1 MAQSFVN
8 LMILIDDAN
17 RDETVAIAKAMNQ
30 VKVHICERNLKAY
43 LFTLVMVSSTR
54 EVRNRKM
61 SVETNTRSDE
71 KVWTRGRIVS
81 VAASLAVILPL
92 AIVSYHIGDLVPVA
106 TATTP
111 EPVNANASA
120 PAPAPAAPPELVD
133 LPPAVSV
140 VPLKDVKG
148 GSFKLADFFGKVA
161 VINLWATWCG
171 PCRREIPELVKLNKE
186 FHSRGVEMI
195 GLSTENPEAS
205 AEKVRKFIQDF
216 QIDYRIGWAPA
227 EVGVPLMQGHEAIP
241 QIFVISRDGRILKRF
256 LGYSAAYSTQ
266 LKQVL
271 EDALK

>member
-1 MAQSFVN
+1 
-8 LMILIDDAN
+8 
-17 RDETVAIAKAMNQ
+17 
-30 VKVHICERNLKAY
+30 
-43 LFTLVMVSSTR
+43 
-54 EVRNRKM
+54 M
-61 SVETNTRSDE
+61 SVETNNRSNE
-71 KVWTRGRIVS
+71 KVWTRGRIMS
-81 VAASLAVILPL
+81 VVASLAVILPL

-111 EPVNANASA
+111 EPVNANAAA
-120 PAPAPAAPPELVD
+120 PAPAPAAPPELAD

-171 PCRREIPELVKLNKE
+171 PCRREIPELVKLHKE
-186 FHSRGVEMI
+186 FHSRGVEI
-195 GLSTENPEAS
+195 VGLSTENPDAS

>member
-1 MAQSFVN
+1 
-8 LMILIDDAN
+8 
-17 RDETVAIAKAMNQ
+17 
-30 VKVHICERNLKAY
+30 
-43 LFTLVMVSSTR
+43 
-54 EVRNRKM
+54 M
-61 SVETNTRSDE
+61 SVETNNRSDE
-71 KVWTRGRIVS
+71 KVWTRGHIMS
-81 VAASLAVILPL
+81 VAARLAVILPL

-106 TATTP
+106 TAATP
-111 EPVNANASA
+111 EPVDANAPA

-140 VPLKDVKG
+140 APLKDVKG
-148 GSFKLADFFGKVA
+148 ASFKLADFFGKVA

-171 PCRREIPELVKLNKE
+171 PCRREIPELIKLNKE

-216 QIDYRIGWAPA
+216 QIDYRIGWAPV

-241 QIFVISRDGRILKRF
+241 QIFVISRDGRILQRF
-256 LGYSAAYSTQ
+256 IGYSAAYSTQ

>member
-1 MAQSFVN
+1 
-8 LMILIDDAN
+8 
-17 RDETVAIAKAMNQ
+17 
-30 VKVHICERNLKAY
+30 
-43 LFTLVMVSSTR
+43 
-54 EVRNRKM
+54 M
-61 SVETNTRSDE
+61 SVETNNRSNE
-71 KVWTRGRIVS
+71 KVWTRGRIMS
-81 VAASLAVILPL
+81 VVASLAVILPL

-111 EPVNANASA
+111 EPVNANAAA
-120 PAPAPAAPPELVD
+120 PAPAPAAPPELAD

>member
-1 MAQSFVN
+1 MSIETNDRSHETVWTLERIISVAGSL
-8 LMILIDDAN
+8 LMISALG
-17 RDETVAIAKAMNQ
+17 V
-30 VKVHICERNLKAY
+30 
-43 LFTLVMVSSTR
+43 
-54 EVRNRKM
+54 
-61 SVETNTRSDE
+61 
-71 KVWTRGRIVS
+71 
-81 VAASLAVILPL
+81 
-92 AIVSYHIGDLVPVA
+92 VSYHIGDLVPAA

-111 EPVNANASA
+111 EAVNANASA
-120 PAPAPAAPPELVD
+120 PAPAPVTAVPPALVD

-205 AEKVRKFIQDF
+205 AEKVRKFMQDF

-227 EVGVPLMQGHEAIP
+227 EVGAPLMQGHEAIP
-241 QIFVISRDGRILKRF
+241 QIFVISRDGRILQRF
-256 LGYSAAYSTQ
+256 IGYSVAYSTQ

>member
-1 MAQSFVN
+1 MSIETNDRSHETVWTLERIISVAGSL
-8 LMILIDDAN
+8 LMISALGI
-17 RDETVAIAKAMNQ
+17 I
-30 VKVHICERNLKAY
+30 
-43 LFTLVMVSSTR
+43 
-54 EVRNRKM
+54 
-61 SVETNTRSDE
+61 
-71 KVWTRGRIVS
+71 
-81 VAASLAVILPL
+81 
-92 AIVSYHIGDLVPVA
+92 SYHIGDLVPAA

-111 EPVNANASA
+111 EAVNANASA
-120 PAPAPAAPPELVD
+120 PAPAPVTAVPPALTD
-133 LPPAVSV
+133 LPPEVSV

-227 EVGVPLMQGHEAIP
+227 EVGAPLMQGHEAIP
-241 QIFVISRDGRILKRF
+241 QIFVISRDGRILQRF
-256 LGYSAAYSTQ
+256 IGYSAAYSTQ